1 MIDVIKNQDKIYV
14 NNLNKL
20 SGMDSLWAIA
30 IKCSNEQVKDRCKE
44 FLVDIYLRIK
54 NNSNAQKKQ
63 INELFPQKCLKYF
76 KESIDRPDH
85 QLNCLR
91 LIKTFISRFDGDHI

>member
-1 MIDVIKNQDKIYV
+1 
-14 NNLNKL
+14 
-20 SGMDSLWAIA
+20 MDSLWSIA
-30 IKCSNEQVKDRCKE
+30 IQCSNEQVKVKCKE

-54 NNSNAQKKQ
+54 VRSNAQKKQ

-76 KESIDRPDH
+76 KECNDRPDY

-91 LIKTFISRFDGDHI
+91 LIKTFISRFDGDHILEEDMS